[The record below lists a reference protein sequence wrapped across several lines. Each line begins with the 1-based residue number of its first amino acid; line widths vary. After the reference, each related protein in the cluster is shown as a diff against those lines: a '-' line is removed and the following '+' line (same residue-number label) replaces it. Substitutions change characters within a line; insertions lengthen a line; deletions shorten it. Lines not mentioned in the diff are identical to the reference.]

1 MRRRRRRHYKR
12 NRRFPYGVLT
22 GALLILLVGIGTFVW
37 THRGKES
44 DLQKEDAQIEPAK
57 PEEGLRTDIKQPEE
71 ESDSSRPQKEE
82 PEAEPQ
88 EPPEPEPTA
97 EELLQ
102 QEIEAVLADMTM
114 EEKIC
119 QMFILTPEQLTGV
132 SGVTA
137 AGDTTKSKLKE
148 YPVGGLIYFSSNLVS
163 EDQTR
168 EMLENTKAYGK
179 EIEGLPLFLCIDEEG
194 GRVARIG
201 RNAAFSVEQVKPMGQ
216 INNEEEAYQAGMV
229 IGSYLCDLGFNVD
242 FAPDAD
248 VLTNERNTVIG
259 DRSFG
264 SDPERVT
271 RMASAVSD
279 GLHAEGVLSA
289 FKHFP
294 GHGATEADTHEGY
307 AYTEKTYE
315 ELRAAELIPFA
326 AAKECGVD
334 MVMVAHISLPNVVG
348 DSTPSSL
355 SHKMITEILRGD
367 LGFEGLVVTDSMS
380 MGAVTE
386 HYSSGEAAAKA
397 VEAGADLLLMP
408 KNFQEA
414 FQGIRDAVSSGRI
427 TEERIEESLQRI
439 LRVKLSME

>member
-12 NRRFPYGVLT
+12 NRRFPYGVLA
-22 GALLILLVGIGTFVW
+22 GAVLILLVGIGTFVW

-71 ESDSSRPQKEE
+71 GSDSSRPQKEE

-102 QEIEAVLADMTM
+102 QEIEAVVADMTT

-201 RNAAFSVEQVKPMGQ
+201 RDRKSVV
-216 INNEEEAYQAGMV
+216 
-229 IGSYLCDLGFNVD
+229 
-242 FAPDAD
+242 
-248 VLTNERNTVIG
+248 
-259 DRSFG
+259 
-264 SDPERVT
+264 
-271 RMASAVSD
+271 
-279 GLHAEGVLSA
+279 
-289 FKHFP
+289 
-294 GHGATEADTHEGY
+294 
-307 AYTEKTYE
+307 
-315 ELRAAELIPFA
+315 
-326 AAKECGVD
+326 
-334 MVMVAHISLPNVVG
+334 
-348 DSTPSSL
+348 
-355 SHKMITEILRGD
+355 
-367 LGFEGLVVTDSMS
+367 
-380 MGAVTE
+380 
-386 HYSSGEAAAKA
+386 
-397 VEAGADLLLMP
+397 
-408 KNFQEA
+408 
-414 FQGIRDAVSSGRI
+414 
-427 TEERIEESLQRI
+427 
-439 LRVKLSME
+439 